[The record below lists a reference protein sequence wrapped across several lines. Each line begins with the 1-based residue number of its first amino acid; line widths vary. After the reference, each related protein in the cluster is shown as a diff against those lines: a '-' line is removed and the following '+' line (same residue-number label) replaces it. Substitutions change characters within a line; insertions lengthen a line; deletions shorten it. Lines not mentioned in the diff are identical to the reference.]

1 MVTKYEPEYRVRV
14 PSDSDSSVSLG
25 TLRSVFASG
34 GHGASGKNS
43 YTPFSVT
50 GRFDSVTVK
59 GGDTLRGV
67 KGTIFGIACPPW
79 AQEIS
84 YKDIQCSFLAEDKVQ
99 GGKVED
105 FEMKQGEV
113 YWAIGGRY
121 HLVSC
126 AMAVPDVL
134 CCGKCVRANGAA
146 SRDFLLIPH
155 IKIWTWKAES

>member
-1 MVTKYEPEYRVRV
+1 MVTKYEPEYRARI
-14 PSDSDSSVSLG
+14 PSDSPSVSLS

-50 GRFDSVTVK
+50 GRFESVQVK
-59 GGDTLRGV
+59 GGKTLSGV

-79 AQEIS
+79 AREIS
-84 YKDIQCSFLAEDKVQ
+84 YKDIQCSFLAEDKAQ

-105 FEMKQGEV
+105 FEIKEGEV

-121 HLVSC
+121 HLVS
-126 AMAVPDVL
+126 L
-134 CCGKCVRANGAA
+134 R
-146 SRDFLLIPH
+146 SH
-155 IKIWTWKAES
+155 